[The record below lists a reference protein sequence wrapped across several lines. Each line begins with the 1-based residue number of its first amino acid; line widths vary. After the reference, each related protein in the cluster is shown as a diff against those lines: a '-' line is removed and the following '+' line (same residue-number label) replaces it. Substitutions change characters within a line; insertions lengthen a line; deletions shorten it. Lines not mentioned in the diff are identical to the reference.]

1 MWSAYIT
8 IPSSTESKS
17 ATLRG
22 CLSAQPQGSDLTL
35 LFSAHLY
42 SSYSPIPAMSILRVG
57 TSRRLLRVPQLT
69 IHTAPALR
77 AKAVPR
83 VASLVSKRN
92 VNDLS
97 ITSPPNPSASV
108 RPAIR
113 YGPPTGGRSS
123 DSGRTVAVFG
133 STGFL
138 ARYLIQKLARQGTQ
152 VIVPYRDEDEKRRLR
167 PCGDLGQIVPL
178 EWDARVP
185 EQTAECVKHA
195 DVVYNLVGRD
205 YETR

>member
-1 MWSAYIT
+1 MVCLHNKPLLHGIKICHFAGVPLCPTTRQRFNS
-8 IPSSTESKS
+8 PLQRSS
-17 ATLRG
+17 
-22 CLSAQPQGSDLTL
+22 L
-35 LFSAHLY
+35 LFIITHPRHVY
-42 SSYSPIPAMSILRVG
+42 SPCRYVAPAASYSL
-57 TSRRLLRVPQLT
+57 LT

-178 EWDARVP
+178 EWDARIP

>member
-1 MWSAYIT
+1 
-8 IPSSTESKS
+8 
-17 ATLRG
+17 
-22 CLSAQPQGSDLTL
+22 
-35 LFSAHLY
+35 
-42 SSYSPIPAMSILRVG
+42 MSILRVG
-57 TSRRLLRVPQLT
+57 TLRPLPLIAQLT
-69 IHTAPALR
+69 SHVAPAFR
-77 AKAVPR
+77 ARAAPR
-83 VASLVSKRN
+83 AAPLVSKRN

-123 DSGRTVAVFG
+123 DSGRTVTVFG

-178 EWDARVP
+178 EWDARIP